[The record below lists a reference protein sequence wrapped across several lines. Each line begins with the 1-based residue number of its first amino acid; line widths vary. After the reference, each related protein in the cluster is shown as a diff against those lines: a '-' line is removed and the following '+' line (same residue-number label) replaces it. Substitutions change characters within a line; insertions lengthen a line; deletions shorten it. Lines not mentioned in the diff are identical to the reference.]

1 MAECRKCGT
10 QTVPGEA
17 FCSNC
22 GTKNAEPPTNAEP
35 LKNANEETTLE
46 YEDTG
51 DLAAPATP
59 AAAAQSSSAGAAVAP
74 ATGDA
79 ELNDSA
85 ALGGHSTGE
94 VPSVV
99 KHTTKKGNTGG
110 RQPTVKQLDPG
121 SVLTRVTRSCDALAA
136 VAWVRFTSRVI
147 EI

>member
-22 GTKNAEPPTNAEP
+22 GTKNAEAP
-35 LKNANEETTLE
+35 KNANEETTLE

-51 DLAAPATP
+51 DLAAPASP
-59 AAAAQSSSAGAAVAP
+59 AAAAQPSSAGAAVAP
-74 ATGDA
+74 ASGED

-94 VPSVV
+94 VPAVV
-99 KHTTKKGNTGG
+99 KQTTKKGNTGG

-121 SVLTRVTRSCDALAA
+121 SVLNS
-136 VAWVRFTSRVI
+136 
-147 EI
+147 